1 MNYCSTAA
9 KVRISRK
16 ILQAWHKKTSIFVLK
31 ISRKIHLEI
40 LIFLAS
46 SRVLQKNYGFGWVRK
61 KSSNQVGFTGFSV
74 HDPLLGQTLFRGLPQ
89 SVA

>member
-46 SRVLQKNYGFGWVRK
+46 SRVLQKNYGFGLGKK
-61 KSSNQVGFTGFSV
+61 KSLYKSGRVYRFFGT
-74 HDPLLGQTLFRGLPQ
+74 
-89 SVA
+89 